1 MIKGATIELWASE
14 WIMVTLQLRQLVV
27 NPGQHIELQDVD
39 WAEFEAIVLELG
51 ERRRSRIAYYDR
63 TLEIRMPL
71 PEHEL
76 DKELIGDLVKLLIDE
91 LDLDCACYGSTTF
104 KRKNLGVGIEPDQC
118 FYIEN
123 VAKMLGKRQLDL
135 TIDPPPDL
143 AIEVDVTSKTGLE
156 VYRNLG
162 VPEVWR
168 FERGQLRI
176 NVLHNGEYQDS
187 TVSIQFPTV
196 AIAQMIPEM
205 VRLGITER
213 RRVVLNTFRTWV
225 RSMIQKAP

>member
-1 MIKGATIELWASE
+1 MNGF
-14 WIMVTLQLRQLVV
+14 MVTLQLRQLVV
-27 NPGQHIELQDVD
+27 NPGQQIQLQDVD
-39 WAEFEAIVLELG
+39 WAEFEAIVAELG
-51 ERRRSRIAYYDR
+51 DQRRSRIAYHDR

-104 KRKNLGVGIEPDQC
+104 RRKNLGVGIEPDQC

-123 VAKMLGKRQLDL
+123 VAKMLGRRQLDLMDL

-143 AIEVDVTSKTGLE
+143 AIEIDVTSKTGLE
-156 VYRNLG
+156 IYRSLG

-176 NVLHNGEYQDS
+176 SLLQNGEYQDS
-187 TVSIQFPTV
+187 TVSAQFPMV
-196 AIAQMIPEM
+196 AIAQMISEM
-205 VRLGITER
+205 VRLGTTER
-213 RRVVLNTFRTWV
+213 RKVVLKTFRNWV
-225 RSMIQKAP
+225 RSMIQNS